1 MAFNEQVNQFLQAAA
16 AQAKGTAPIA
26 QQLYDDVIQEAGE
39 ASLGEKEQFL
49 AQLSG
54 RIIDTMYTDAG
65 WIDKY
70 GDIFFVNSDQFGAY
84 VQIINTEMPEV
95 RENRAWSQIV
105 DGQITI
111 GSNVAYVPVVK
122 EQLAGGT
129 SSWAIPYTLT
139 GTQLNAAFTDAAG
152 LRRFESTIVMTAENA
167 AKYHL
172 ARMSA
177 ANRNNYIMEKLAKG
191 NTATNINV
199 VNLVAEYNAY
209 TGKSLTAQQFLNNT
223 DGCLRYVNKIFKKY
237 KALLTDMTTLFTLD
251 ATSTGKFIPDDR
263 FTFSVIADFASL
275 IESELYSTTYH
286 DNFVKLPGYRE
297 VPSWQGLRGA
307 STTLSFADLTT
318 INAGREES
326 IMSESSVAVNKSGV
340 IGLMVDKWAIMHTVV
355 RHRTGVQRDDIK
367 DITLFEH
374 QYTDRY
380 INNLMLN
387 GVVFTVEDAQS
398 TKTVKSK

>member
-1 MAFNEQVNQFLQAAA
+1 MSFNEQVNVFLKAAGE
-16 AQAKGTAPIA
+16 QAKGISAIDT
-26 QQLYDDVIQEAGE
+26 QLYDNVIQEAGE
-39 ASLGEKEQFL
+39 ATLGEKEQFL

-65 WIDKY
+65 WTDKY

-95 RENRAWSQIV
+95 RENRAWDQITSGV
-105 DGQITI
+105 TTI
-111 GSNVAYVPVVK
+111 GSNTVYLPVVK

-129 SSWAIPYTLT
+129 SSWAIPYALT
-139 GTQLNAAFTDAAG
+139 GTQLNAAFTDAGG
-152 LRRFESTIVMTAENA
+152 LRRFESYVVMSAENA

-177 ANRNNYIMEKLAKG
+177 ANRNNYIMEKLAQG
-191 NTATNINV
+191 NSATRVNY

-223 DGCLRYVNKIFKKY
+223 DGCLRWVNKIFKKY
-237 KALLTDMTTLFTLD
+237 KALLTDMTTLFTMD
-251 ATSTGKFIPDDR
+251 ANSTGKFIPEDR
-263 FTFSVIADFASL
+263 FTFSVISDFAAL
-275 IESELYSTTYH
+275 LESELYSTTYH
-286 DNFVKLPGYRE
+286 DNFVTLKGYRE

-307 STTLSFADLTT
+307 SSTLSFADLTT
-318 INAGREES
+318 IDAGRE
-326 IMSESSVAVNKSGV
+326 SSVMSDSGVSINKSGIV
-340 IGLMVDKWAIMHTVV
+340 GLMCDKWAIMHTVV

-387 GVVFTVEDAQS
+387 GLVFTVE
-398 TKTVKSK
+398 

>member
-1 MAFNEQVNQFLQAAA
+1 MAFNEQADQFLKAAVD
-16 AQAKGTAPIA
+16 QAKGKTAIDT
-26 QQLYDDVIQEAGE
+26 QTYDNLIQEAGE
-39 ASLGEKEQFL
+39 ATLGEKEQFL

-54 RIIDTMYTDAG
+54 RIIDTMYTDAS
-65 WIDKY
+65 WVDKY
-70 GDIFFVNSDQFGAY
+70 GDIFFQNSDEFGAI

-111 GSNVAYVPVVK
+111 GSNIAYVPVVR

-139 GTQLNAAFTDAAG
+139 GTQLNAAFTDASG
-152 LRRFESTIVMTAENA
+152 LRRFESYVIMSAENA

-172 ARMSA
+172 ARMTA

-191 NTATNINV
+191 NSATNINY

-223 DGCLRYVNKIFKKY
+223 DGCLRWVNKICKKY

-251 ATSTGKFIPDDR
+251 TNTTGKFIPADR
-263 FTFSVIADFASL
+263 FTFTMISDFASL
-275 IESELYSTTYH
+275 LESELYSTTWH
-286 DNFVKLPGYRE
+286 DNFVTLKGYRE
-297 VPSWQGLRGA
+297 IPSWQGLRGA
-307 STTLSFADLTT
+307 STTLSFNDLTT
-318 INAGREES
+318 IDAER
-326 IMSESSVAVNKSGV
+326 ESSVIGDSGASINMSGIV
-340 IGLMVDKWAIMHTVV
+340 GLMVDRWAIMHTVV

-387 GVVFTVEDAQS
+387 GLVLTVADP
-398 TKTVKSK
+398 T

>member
-1 MAFNEQVNQFLQAAA
+1 MAFNEQADHFLQAAA
-16 AQAKGTAPIA
+16 DQAKGKTAIDT
-26 QQLYDDVIQEAGE
+26 QTYDNLIQEAGE
-39 ASLGEKEQFL
+39 ATLGEKEQFL

-54 RIIDTMYTDAG
+54 RIIDTMYTDAS
-65 WIDKY
+65 WTDKY
-70 GDIFFVNSDQFGAY
+70 GDIFFQNSDEFGAI

-95 RENRAWSQIV
+95 RENRAWDQITSGV
-105 DGQITI
+105 TTI
-111 GSNVAYVPVVK
+111 GSNVVYLPVVR

-129 SSWAIPYTLT
+129 SSWAIPYALT
-139 GTQLNAAFTDAAG
+139 GTQLNAAFTSAG
-152 LRRFESTIVMTAENA
+152 NLRRFESYVIMSAENA

-191 NTATNINV
+191 NSATNINY

-223 DGCLRYVNKIFKKY
+223 DGCLRWVNKICKKY

-251 ATSTGKFIPDDR
+251 DNSTGKFIPADR
-263 FTFSVIADFASL
+263 FTFTMISDFAAL
-275 IESELYSTTYH
+275 LESELYSTTWH
-286 DNFVKLPGYRE
+286 DNFVTLKGYRE
-297 VPSWQGLRGA
+297 IPSWQGLRGA
-307 STTLSFADLTT
+307 STTLSFNDLTT
-318 INAGREES
+318 IDAERDNSVLGDSGAS
-326 IMSESSVAVNKSGV
+326 INMSGIV
-340 IGLMVDKWAIMHTVV
+340 GLMVDRWAIMHTVV

-367 DITLFEH
+367 DVTLFEH

-387 GVVFTVEDAQS
+387 GLVLTIADPA
-398 TKTVKSK
+398 

>member
-1 MAFNEQVNQFLQAAA
+1 MAFNEQANQFLEAAA
-16 AQAKGTAPIA
+16 NQAKGKTAIDT
-26 QQLYDDVIQEAGE
+26 QTYDNLIQEAGE
-39 ASLGEKEQFL
+39 ATLGEKEQFL

-54 RIIDTMYTDAG
+54 RIIDTMYTDAS
-65 WIDKY
+65 WVDKY
-70 GDIFFVNSDQFGAY
+70 GDIFFQNSDEFGAI

-111 GSNVAYVPVVK
+111 GSNIAYVPVVR

-139 GTQLNAAFTDAAG
+139 GTQLNAAFTSASG
-152 LRRFESTIVMTAENA
+152 LRRFESYVIMSAENA

-172 ARMSA
+172 ARMTA

-191 NTATNINV
+191 NSATNINY

-209 TGKSLTAQQFLNNT
+209 TGKSLTKQQFLNNT
-223 DGCLRYVNKIFKKY
+223 DGCLRWVNKICKKY

-251 ATSTGKFIPDDR
+251 TNTTGKFIPADR
-263 FTFSVIADFASL
+263 FTFTMISDFASL
-275 IESELYSTTYH
+275 LESELYSTTWH
-286 DNFVKLPGYRE
+286 DNFVTLKGYRE
-297 VPSWQGLRGA
+297 IPSWQGLRGA

-318 INAGREES
+318 IDAERENSVIGDSGAS
-326 IMSESSVAVNKSGV
+326 INMSGIV
-340 IGLMVDKWAIMHTVV
+340 GLMVDRWAIMHTVV

-387 GVVFTVEDAQS
+387 GLVFTVADP
-398 TKTVKSK
+398 T

>member
-1 MAFNEQVNQFLQAAA
+1 
-16 AQAKGTAPIA
+16 
-26 QQLYDDVIQEAGE
+26 
-39 ASLGEKEQFL
+39 
-49 AQLSG
+49 
-54 RIIDTMYTDAG
+54 MYTDAG